1 MKLRGVLT
9 VLAGG
14 VLCAALAS
22 PSYAQMKELTGTWVL
37 NHQKST
43 GPLDKYEDIVWDVK
57 DDGTENYVNHIT
69 ATDGKKAVAEYS
81 SKLDGKEYPEKHQDG
96 SVTYIVL
103 TQLFPRTEEAKLY
116 KHEANGQST
125 MTGRFF
131 RVLSHDGKELYDT
144 LCNADGSLIGF
155 RVFDKRAA
163 KPAEA
168 AKAQ

>member
-9 VLAGG
+9 LAACGA
-14 VLCAALAS
+14 LCAAVAT

-69 ATDGKKAVAEYS
+69 ADDGKKARAEYS
-81 SKLDGKEYPEKHQDG
+81 AKLDGKEYPEKHEDG

-116 KHEANGQST
+116 KHDASGQSV

-144 LCNADGSLIGF
+144 LCKADGSLLGF
-155 RVFDKRAA
+155 RVFDKRAS
-163 KPAEA
+163 KSAEA

>member
-1 MKLRGVLT
+1 MKLRT
-9 VLAGG
+9 VFVVAGACALG
-14 VLCAALAS
+14 AALVT
-22 PSYAQMKELTGTWVL
+22 PCYAQMKELNGTWVL

-81 SKLDGKEYPEKHQDG
+81 AKLDGKEYPEKHQDG

-125 MTGRFF
+125 LTGRFF
-131 RVLSHDGKELYDT
+131 RVLSHDGRELYDT
-144 LCNADGSLIGF
+144 LCNADGSLLGF
-155 RVFDKRAA
+155 RVFDKRAS
-163 KPAEA
+163 KPAQA
-168 AKAQ
+168 AKTP

>member
-1 MKLRGVLT
+1 MKLRCILT
-9 VLAGG
+9 ALTACVLAG
-14 VLCAALAS
+14 ALAS
-22 PSYAQMKELTGTWVL
+22 PGYAQMPELSGTWIL
-37 NHQKST
+37 SHSKST

-81 SKLDGKEYPEKHQDG
+81 AKLDGKEYPEKHQDG

-116 KHEANGQST
+116 KHDASGQSV

-131 RVLSHDGKELYDT
+131 RVLSSDGKTLYDT
-144 LCNADGSLIGF
+144 LCNADGSLLGF
-155 RVFDKRAA
+155 RVFDKRMS
-163 KPAEA
+163 KSAEA
-168 AKAQ
+168 AK

>member
-1 MKLRGVLT
+1 MKLRSVLT
-9 VLAGG
+9 TVACGTLCAVLAT
-14 VLCAALAS
+14 

-69 ATDGKKAVAEYS
+69 ATDGKKTRGEYS
-81 SKLDGKEYPEKHQDG
+81 AKLDGKEYPEKHEDG

-116 KHEANGQST
+116 KHDASGASV

-144 LCNADGSLIGF
+144 LCNADGSLLGF
-155 RVFDKRAA
+155 RVFDKRAS
-163 KPAEA
+163 KSAEA

>member
-1 MKLRGVLT
+1 MKLRSGFIVSGVCAL
-9 VLAGG
+9 G
-14 VLCAALAS
+14 AALAT
-22 PSYAQMKELTGTWVL
+22 PSYAQMKELNGTWVL

-81 SKLDGKEYPEKHQDG
+81 AKLDGKEYPEKHEDG
-96 SVTYIVL
+96 SVTYIAL

-116 KHEANGQST
+116 KHEANGKST
-125 MTGRFF
+125 LTGRFF

-144 LCNADGSLIGF
+144 LCNADGSLLGF
-155 RVFDKRAA
+155 RVFDK
-163 KPAEA
+163 KTTKSAEA

>member
-1 MKLRGVLT
+1 MKLRSMFIVAGVGAL
-9 VLAGG
+9 G
-14 VLCAALAS
+14 AALAT
-22 PSYAQMKELTGTWVL
+22 PSYAQMKELNGTWVL

-81 SKLDGKEYPEKHQDG
+81 AKLDGKEYPEKHQDG

-116 KHEANGQST
+116 KHEASGQST
-125 MTGRFF
+125 LTGRFF

-144 LCNADGSLIGF
+144 LCNADGSLLGF
-155 RVFDKRAA
+155 RVFDKRASKA
-163 KPAEA
+163 AQA
-168 AKAQ
+168 AKTP